1 MLMLLCLK
9 ISMAILIWVFQLRVL
24 MIRICKKISIDLSN
38 IAKDITGTNSFS
50 ISRVG
55 NAFMFTIGQMGS
67 SDDSSINYYGPA
79 GIHDYLVIYS
89 DGSVSC
95 RILLFSSDGGDSVDI
110 SVLPIMMGFYEDIYK
125 TLCGK
130 DFADIFIHAQKFEK
144 LTVLKQFVPIYEF
157 ERHFKKPSKD
167 PFQGVLKKHRDKYGE
182 NLIFQSNRLPSYGYR
197 LIDKRWFDSIKE
209 KFNQDSLISELFGS
223 AYIHLGYIDQP
234 VIEEN
239 SQS

>member
-79 GIHDYLVIYS
+79 GMHDYLVIYS

-125 TLCGK
+125 TL
-130 DFADIFIHAQKFEK
+130 
-144 LTVLKQFVPIYEF
+144 
-157 ERHFKKPSKD
+157 
-167 PFQGVLKKHRDKYGE
+167 
-182 NLIFQSNRLPSYGYR
+182 
-197 LIDKRWFDSIKE
+197 
-209 KFNQDSLISELFGS
+209 
-223 AYIHLGYIDQP
+223 
-234 VIEEN
+234 
-239 SQS
+239 